1 MWMVPPQTMCRAH
14 LLGEHRELHA
24 LVGTIR
30 RGTSLDGY
38 VRNNLIETRSISVR
52 HRALVT
58 EMLRRGYRHH
68 SPLFYV
74 DTVDAGT
81 VDRLAAQLELHRRC
95 AKCASLAA
103 CWTLTGSGVACWI

>member
-1 MWMVPPQTMCRAH
+1 MCRAH

-24 LVGTIR
+24 LVGTIQ

-52 HRALVT
+52 HHALVT

-68 SPLFYV
+68 SPLSYA

-81 VDRLAAQLELHRRC
+81 VDRLAAQVELHRRC
-95 AKCASLAA
+95 PECARLAA
-103 CWTLTGSGVACWI
+103 HWSPTGV